1 MRISDWSS
9 DVCSSDLVVAGGRLT
24 KMLSFQGLKRVP
36 IEEAAAG
43 DIVAIAGLAD
53 ATVAD
58 TICATEFP
66 APLESQPNDPP
77 TLAMTLSVNDSPQAV
92 REGDN
97 VTSRMSSDRPMGAAD
112 GTGAF
117 PSTET
122 ADQAALEV
130 DWLGELT
137 PPVAAK

>member
-1 MRISDWSS
+1 MPVKVLRRDGK
-9 DVCSSDLVVAGGRLT
+9 VVAGGRLT

-66 APLESQPNDPP
+66 APLESQPIDPP
-77 TLAMTLSVNDSPQAV
+77 TLALTFSVTASPPAGP
-92 REGDN
+92 EGHK
-97 VTSRMSSDRPMGAAD
+97 G
-112 GTGAF
+112 
-117 PSTET
+117 
-122 ADQAALEV
+122 
-130 DWLGELT
+130 T
-137 PPVAAK
+137 PPITHPPPT

>member
-66 APLESQPNDPP
+66 APLESQPIDPP
-77 TLAMTLSVNDSPQAV
+77 TLAMTFSVNDSPLAGQ
-92 REGDN
+92 EGDK
-97 VTSRMSSDRPMGAAD
+97 VTSRMIRDRLIREAEGKVAFRITEPAD
-112 GTGAF
+112 KDAF
-117 PSTET
+117 
-122 ADQAALEV
+122 EV
-130 DWLGELT
+130 
-137 PPVAAK
+137 A